1 MASALKIVVVED
13 HDVLRDAIV
22 AMLRDRGHD
31 AIGLVFAEDV
41 DDTPGAASA
50 DVYVLDLNL
59 PGEDGISLAQRVRAA
74 YPNAG
79 IVMMTARTEIADRV
93 LGYRSGAD
101 IYLPKPID
109 PEELLAAAEALGH
122 RVRPSEASDAF
133 SLDAKAQVFN
143 GPGGTVRL
151 SRTETDLLAALA
163 VANARTLER
172 WQVAE
177 YLKLDDDL
185 GASGRME
192 VRLTLLRKKIAGA
205 GADGAA
211 IKALRGFGYRLE
223 IPVSVV

>member
-22 AMLRDRGHD
+22 AMLRDRGHE

-79 IVMMTARTEIADRV
+79 IVMMTARTEVADRV

-101 IYLPKPID
+101 IYLPKPIE

-122 RVRPSEASDAF
+122 RVRPSEASEDF
-133 SLDAKAQVFN
+133 SLDAKAQVFS
-143 GPGGTVRL
+143 GPAGTVRL

-177 YLKLDDDL
+177 HLKLDDDL

-192 VRLTLLRKKIAGA
+192 VRLTLLRKKMAGV

-223 IPVSVV
+223 IPVAVL